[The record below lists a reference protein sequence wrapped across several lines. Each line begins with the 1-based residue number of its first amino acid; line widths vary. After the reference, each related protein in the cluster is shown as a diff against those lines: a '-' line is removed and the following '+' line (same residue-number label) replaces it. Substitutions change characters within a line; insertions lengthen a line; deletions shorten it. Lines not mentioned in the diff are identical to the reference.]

1 VLHFFLDEHAL
12 KRSVMVNNERS
23 SMVLLFMFIAIGLT
37 QIACFYFNLLM
48 ACKYRSGVSP
58 EAATW

>member
-1 VLHFFLDEHAL
+1 AL

-37 QIACFYFNLLM
+37 KVACFYFNLIF
-48 ACKYRSGVSP
+48 
-58 EAATW
+58 